1 VGRLIANR
9 GSQPSADF
17 LYIVDTIETKEAMSP
32 GKLKSLCSLFGVV
45 ATWLSCGTAAAEPPK
60 DIVTSTRSAVSA
72 AHLTPRDTGSR
83 YGQALGAVEVCAG
96 TKVTEKAS
104 ALSKLYSGAEIEE
117 FNAQEKK
124 IYDAWMKVK
133 HCVREDDPNQCTVIV
148 DESCAAAMTEIGPK
162 GTALPGLLEVSRPEL
177 PPGTVTP
184 PPESK

>member
-1 VGRLIANR
+1 MSRGR
-9 GSQPSADF
+9 S
-17 LYIVDTIETKEAMSP
+17 
-32 GKLKSLCSLFGVV
+32 KSLGSLFISVV
-45 ATWLSCGTAAAEPPK
+45 TCICCRTALADPSK

-72 AHLTPRDTGSR
+72 SHLTPRDTGSR

-96 TKVTEKAS
+96 TRVTERAS
-104 ALSKLYSGAEIEE
+104 ALSKLYSGTDIEE

-133 HCVREDDPNQCTVIV
+133 HCVREDDPNQCKVIV

-162 GTALPGLLEVSRPEL
+162 GTALPGLLEISHPPEL
-177 PPGTVTP
+177 PPGTAAP